1 MLTIQSLPLR
11 DLIPRATAFSKEM
24 INYNIW
30 GQTALMISRLK
41 VRREHYQSL
50 ASAVMQAIEVLDQE
64 LEKLRSQKEA
74 MKRAE
79 SFYEEVGRQMD
90 SKRVERDDLKRDIS
104 ELSKKPGVAKAAKS
118 VSQLLAGR
126 TQIASSRLP
135 ASTPIPRF
143 RTENED
149 SEDRELLSR
158 VGRRQLES
166 SDEEEFDDES
176 NEDILKFDVSAATA
190 AAEPASAT
198 RSEPCEDQNK
208 IGTGSEM
215 ADV

>member
-1 MLTIQSLPLR
+1 MLTIQSLSFR
-11 DLIPRATAFSKEM
+11 DLTPQATAFSKEM
-24 INYNIW
+24 VNYNIW

-41 VRREHYQSL
+41 GRREHYQSL

-64 LEKLRSQKEA
+64 LEELKSQKEA

-90 SKRVERDDLKRDIS
+90 SKRVERDGLKKDIS

-126 TQIASSRLP
+126 MSIASARLP
-135 ASTPIPRF
+135 ASTPAPRF
-143 RTENED
+143 RAESEG
-149 SEDRELLSR
+149 SEDQGLLFR

-176 NEDILKFDVSAATA
+176 NENILKFDVSTATA
-190 AAEPASAT
+190 AAELASSTQLEA
-198 RSEPCEDQNK
+198 SED
-208 IGTGSEM
+208 
-215 ADV
+215 